1 MAASRAGAPAR
12 GGDRRDS
19 SGSSP
24 QYGTRFATG
33 ASLPPNAPSE
43 DETSTSRS
51 GGDTGHVELVLR
63 DLEWFMRAPPP
74 YVRVSARWWGD
85 DLVADAARPWV
96 GLDSARDADATFVFP
111 VVAKPA
117 GFARYCRDAAMLA
130 LEFADG
136 RTGRVAA
143 VASVD
148 VARLDLGRP
157 VLGARALRTRGGAT
171 VGSVGVS
178 MRVDFRPDRV
188 SSFERNERLAEAEA
202 AETRGERLDA
212 TSVDGGD
219 ASADA
224 ERRRR
229 SGDDEEETSPKR
241 SPKRR
246 GRDVSSGDASR
257 RAGAARARLRENP
270 SLAER
275 GRAARRRE
283 SLWERERTPRD
294 AVEACEL
301 LRREIDEALAL
312 DGAEAARMIDEEI
325 AAARVPPSAGFRNEG
340 DGSRYDAWVRS
351 AASLEALNGLGTREG
366 RERSR
371 GGRSNAEAEKTR
383 GSSAKKKEGHAK
395 SPERL
400 SGRVGDGNTFS
411 SVRSSGETTRSER
424 DAATAWLGGTDDDPD
439 GIGADADD
447 AAACAEEALV
457 CALARFSDDKENE
470 NENEN
475 DDAPP
480 CADATTE
487 RCLASAA
494 ATAFTD
500 AQLDDVDGPPPD
512 PDIELRLTLHD
523 GSARVLAGID
533 GDRGRAG
540 VTNDVPSRRKTLAVI
555 VKGGHPFPAGELAR
569 VALEGV
575 GPRGAGTARVALP
588 SAVADAIVDPA
599 KKTPVIAL
607 EVWDPEDRPAVSA
620 SGVGSGGDGE
630 TRTRV
635 AADAADAAD
644 VSFAAL
650 FGDFARADPRAVR
663 GVVAVGLDALAN
675 DVRRARRRAAENRRW
690 GLATQ
695 SDAFVDGVDGVAST
709 PSVSFDGSPLNRVF
723 EVRGVFDGAVN
734 GFLGVEA
741 GVVNDRVRA
750 RRR

>member
-1 MAASRAGAPAR
+1 MAVSRAGAPAR

-24 QYGTRFATG
+24 QHGSRFATG

-43 DETSTSRS
+43 DETSTSRP

-148 VARLDLGRP
+148 VSRLDLGRP

-171 VGSVGVS
+171 VGSVGVA

-202 AETRGERLDA
+202 AETQAARTRGEESGDESGERLDA

-219 ASADA
+219 GGSADA
-224 ERRRR
+224 EQRRR
-229 SGDDEEETSPKR
+229 SGDDEEKTSPKR
-241 SPKRR
+241 EKPKRR
-246 GRDVSSGDASR
+246 GRDVSSGDVSR

-283 SLWERERTPRD
+283 SLWERERMPRD

-325 AAARVPPSAGFRNEG
+325 ARASPSPPGRSEAAKSQPGTDDA
-340 DGSRYDAWVRS
+340 GSRYDAWVRA
-351 AASLEALNGLGTREG
+351 AASQI
-366 RERSR
+366 SR
-371 GGRSNAEAEKTR
+371 A
-383 GSSAKKKEGHAK
+383 
-395 SPERL
+395 
-400 SGRVGDGNTFS
+400 

-424 DAATAWLGGTDDDPD
+424 DAATAWLGGTEDDPD
-439 GIGADADD
+439 GVGADVDD

-457 CALARFSDDKENE
+457 CALARFSDGGGDEKKSASADDDENSE
-470 NENEN
+470 NL
-475 DDAPP
+475 AAAAP

-487 RCLASAA
+487 RCIASAA

-523 GSARVLAGID
+523 GSVRVLD
-533 GDRGRAG
+533 GLDDDDGGEETEKKKKRL
-540 VTNDVPSRRKTLAVI
+540 KHLAVI

-599 KKTPVIAL
+599 KSTPVMAL
-607 EVWDPEDRPAVSA
+607 EVWDPEALAEEGRF
-620 SGVGSGGDGE
+620 GQGE
-630 TRTRV
+630 TEGAPRRGS
-635 AADAADAAD
+635 DSRESDAAD

-663 GVVAVGLDALAN
+663 GVVAVRLDALSN

-690 GLATQ
+690 GLARR
-695 SDAFVDGVDGVAST
+695 SDAFIDGLDGVANARDAKDGFKT

-741 GVVNDRVRA
+741 GVVNDRVHAQRH
-750 RRR
+750 

>member
-1 MAASRAGAPAR
+1 MAVSRAGAPMR

-24 QYGTRFATG
+24 QHGSRFATG

-43 DETSTSRS
+43 DETSTSRP

-148 VARLDLGRP
+148 VSRLDLGRP

-171 VGSVGVS
+171 VGSVGVA

-283 SLWERERTPRD
+283 SSWERERTPRD

-325 AAARVPPSAGFRNEG
+325 ARASPSPITDPKSQPGTDDA
-340 DGSRYDAWVRS
+340 GSRYDAWVRA
-351 AASLEALNGLGTREG
+351 AASQI
-366 RERSR
+366 SR
-371 GGRSNAEAEKTR
+371 K
-383 GSSAKKKEGHAK
+383 
-395 SPERL
+395 
-400 SGRVGDGNTFS
+400 

-424 DAATAWLGGTDDDPD
+424 DAATAWLGGTEDDPE
-439 GIGADADD
+439 GVGADADD

-457 CALARFSDDKENE
+457 CALARFSDEDENGDE
-470 NENEN
+470 KR
-475 DDAPP
+475 AP
-480 CADATTE
+480 
-487 RCLASAA
+487 
-494 ATAFTD
+494 
-500 AQLDDVDGPPPD
+500 
-512 PDIELRLTLHD
+512 
-523 GSARVLAGID
+523 
-533 GDRGRAG
+533 
-540 VTNDVPSRRKTLAVI
+540 
-555 VKGGHPFPAGELAR
+555 
-569 VALEGV
+569 
-575 GPRGAGTARVALP
+575 
-588 SAVADAIVDPA
+588 
-599 KKTPVIAL
+599 
-607 EVWDPEDRPAVSA
+607 
-620 SGVGSGGDGE
+620 
-630 TRTRV
+630 
-635 AADAADAAD
+635 
-644 VSFAAL
+644 
-650 FGDFARADPRAVR
+650 
-663 GVVAVGLDALAN
+663 
-675 DVRRARRRAAENRRW
+675 
-690 GLATQ
+690 
-695 SDAFVDGVDGVAST
+695 
-709 PSVSFDGSPLNRVF
+709 
-723 EVRGVFDGAVN
+723 
-734 GFLGVEA
+734 
-741 GVVNDRVRA
+741 
-750 RRR
+750 

>member
-1 MAASRAGAPAR
+1 MAVSRAGAPAR

-24 QYGTRFATG
+24 QHGSRFATG

-43 DETSTSRS
+43 DETSTSRP

-148 VARLDLGRP
+148 VSRLDLGRP

-171 VGSVGVS
+171 VGSVGVA

-246 GRDVSSGDASR
+246 GRDVSSGDVSR

-325 AAARVPPSAGFRNEG
+325 ARASPSPPGRSEAAKSQPGTDDA
-340 DGSRYDAWVRS
+340 GSRYDAWVRA
-351 AASLEALNGLGTREG
+351 AASLI
-366 RERSR
+366 SR
-371 GGRSNAEAEKTR
+371 A
-383 GSSAKKKEGHAK
+383 
-395 SPERL
+395 
-400 SGRVGDGNTFS
+400 

-424 DAATAWLGGTDDDPD
+424 DAATAWLGGTEDDPE
-439 GIGADADD
+439 GVGADADD

-457 CALARFSDDKENE
+457 CALARFSDGGGDEKKSASADDDENAE
-470 NENEN
+470 NL
-475 DDAPP
+475 AAAAP

-487 RCLASAA
+487 RCIASAA

-523 GSARVLAGID
+523 GSVRVLD
-533 GDRGRAG
+533 GLDGLDG
-540 VTNDVPSRRKTLAVI
+540 LDDGETEKKKKRRLAVI

-599 KKTPVIAL
+599 KSTPVMAL
-607 EVWDPEDRPAVSA
+607 EVWDPEALLAEEGRFNESETESA
-620 SGVGSGGDGE
+620 RRRGKS
-630 TRTRV
+630 
-635 AADAADAAD
+635 DAESDAAD

-650 FGDFARADPRAVR
+650 FGDFARADPRAMR
-663 GVVAVGLDALAN
+663 GVVAVRLDALAN

-690 GLATQ
+690 GLAGR
-695 SDAFVDGVDGVAST
+695 SDAFIDGLDGVANAKDAKDST

-741 GVVNDRVRA
+741 GVVNDRVHAQRH
-750 RRR
+750 